1 MIEKY
6 IDQFK
11 KINVAKRDGLKA
23 PHKAVLLLAVID
35 LVERGVFTTP
45 KIELIEE
52 LEFAYQNTW
61 DRYVYNTQ
69 TFQPRLTTPFWHL
82 SNEDFWRL
90 RTYSGQPVSETDN
103 ASSAHFSR
111 DCDLLS
117 ALVWPAASLISPLL
131 HTISLSAC
139 KDSSQFS
146 WVSMQWPR
154 NS

>member
-103 ASSAHFSR
+103 ASSVKSMREKIYA
-111 DCDLLS
+111 LLDVVLFEELKK
-117 ALVWPAASLISPLL
+117 AENRAKLRVTLISNY
-131 HTISLSAC
+131 
-139 KDSSQFS
+139 F
-146 WVSMQWPR
+146 
-154 NS
+154 

>member
-11 KINVAKRDGLKA
+11 KINVAKRDGMKA

-35 LVERGVFTTP
+35 LVELGVITTP
-45 KIELIEE
+45 KIELTED
-52 LEFAYQNTW
+52 LESTYQNLW

-90 RTYSGQPVSETDN
+90 RTYSGLPVSESDN
-103 ASSAHFSR
+103 ASSVKSMREKIYA
-111 DCDLLS
+111 LLDVVLFEELKK
-117 ALVWPAASLISPLL
+117 AENRAKLRVILISNY
-131 HTISLSAC
+131 
-139 KDSSQFS
+139 F
-146 WVSMQWPR
+146 
-154 NS
+154 

>member
-103 ASSAHFSR
+103 ASSVKSMREKIYA
-111 DCDLLS
+111 LLDVVLFEELKKS
-117 ALVWPAASLISPLL
+117 ENRAKLRVTLISNY
-131 HTISLSAC
+131 
-139 KDSSQFS
+139 F
-146 WVSMQWPR
+146 
-154 NS
+154 

>member
-90 RTYSGQPVSETDN
+90 RTYSGQPVSETDY
-103 ASSAHFSR
+103 ASSVKSMREKIYA
-111 DCDLLS
+111 LLDVVLFEELKKS
-117 ALVWPAASLISPLL
+117 ENRAKLRVTLISNY
-131 HTISLSAC
+131 
-139 KDSSQFS
+139 F
-146 WVSMQWPR
+146 
-154 NS
+154 

>member
-35 LVERGVFTTP
+35 LVEQGVITTP
-45 KIELIEE
+45 KIELTED
-52 LEFAYQNTW
+52 LESTYQNLW
-61 DRYVYNTQ
+61 NRYVYNTQ

-90 RTYSGQPVSETDN
+90 RTYSGPPVSESDN
-103 ASSAHFSR
+103 ASSVKSMREKIYA
-111 DCDLLS
+111 LLDVVLFEELKKS
-117 ALVWPAASLISPLL
+117 ENRAKLRVTLISNY
-131 HTISLSAC
+131 
-139 KDSSQFS
+139 F
-146 WVSMQWPR
+146 
-154 NS
+154 

>member
-61 DRYVYNTQ
+61 DRYVYNIQ

-103 ASSAHFSR
+103 ASSVKSMREKIYA
-111 DCDLLS
+111 LLDVVLFEELKKS
-117 ALVWPAASLISPLL
+117 ENRAKLRVTLISNY
-131 HTISLSAC
+131 
-139 KDSSQFS
+139 F
-146 WVSMQWPR
+146 
-154 NS
+154 

>member
-35 LVERGVFTTP
+35 LVERGVFTAP

-103 ASSAHFSR
+103 ASSVKSMREKIYA
-111 DCDLLS
+111 LLDVVLFEELKKS
-117 ALVWPAASLISPLL
+117 ENRAKLRVTLISNY
-131 HTISLSAC
+131 
-139 KDSSQFS
+139 F
-146 WVSMQWPR
+146 
-154 NS
+154 

>member
-61 DRYVYNTQ
+61 YRYVYNTQ

-103 ASSAHFSR
+103 ASSVKSMREKIYA
-111 DCDLLS
+111 LLDVVLFEELKKS
-117 ALVWPAASLISPLL
+117 ENRAKLRVTLISNY
-131 HTISLSAC
+131 
-139 KDSSQFS
+139 F
-146 WVSMQWPR
+146 
-154 NS
+154 

>member
-103 ASSAHFSR
+103 ASSVKSMREKIYA
-111 DCDLLS
+111 LLDVVLFEELKK
-117 ALVWPAASLISPLL
+117 AENRAKLRVILISNY
-131 HTISLSAC
+131 
-139 KDSSQFS
+139 F
-146 WVSMQWPR
+146 
-154 NS
+154 